1 MKAESPSKLVKSAV
15 RTIALFNVFAEA
27 KRSLSL
33 AELSAALKA
42 PKSSC
47 HELLQTLAHLGYII
61 ALDGGRNYYPSRRFY
76 DMAEQINRFNPL
88 KQKIQDSLR
97 ALRDAT
103 GETVF
108 IGKLQGT
115 EVVYSEVFDGTH
127 TIRYTA
133 RAGDFKSIHAS
144 ALGKALLGS
153 LDEIQRNQLV
163 GELKLKRFTEQT
175 ITSKKALLEN
185 IASGMAQG
193 IYSTLG
199 EHQPD
204 VMAIAIP
211 LPLRGQTHAV
221 GMAGPLSRMQKR
233 QREYVAA
240 LSQTVSKI
248 LN

>member
-1 MKAESPSKLVKSAV
+1 MKAEAPSKLVKSAV

-27 KRSLSL
+27 KRSMSL
-33 AELSAALKA
+33 AELSEALRA

-61 ALDGGRNYYPSRRFY
+61 ALDGGRSYYPSRRFY
-76 DMAEQINRFNPL
+76 DMAEQINQYNPL
-88 KQKIQDSLR
+88 KQKIHDSLR

-108 IGKLQGT
+108 IGRLQGAD
-115 EVVYSEVFDGTH
+115 VVYSEVFDGTH

-133 RAGDFKSIHAS
+133 RAGDFKSTHAS

-153 LDEIQRNQLV
+153 MDELQRNQLIS
-163 GELKLKRFTEQT
+163 ELKLKRFTEQT

-185 IASGMAQG
+185 IASGMQQG
-193 IYSTLG
+193 IYTTVG

-211 LPLRGQTHAV
+211 LPLRGQTYAA
-221 GMAGPLSRMQKR
+221 GMAGPISRMQKK
-233 QREYVAA
+233 QKEYVAA